1 MYMIKVINKKPKKD
15 ELRKIMSDMDKK
27 GKTLDAS
34 KYSGK
39 LKLKADPLIVQKKL
53 RDEWN

>member
-1 MYMIKVINKKPKKD
+1 MIKVINKKTKKD